1 MTSWHHVMRKSVA
14 SSILNVFLNKSSY
27 AVLVGYKSPFTFAL
41 FLHSTHFNPPTKME
55 SKLCQLAAVSRVTKR
70 KLQRVEEALLTLK
83 SLSISELSEV
93 GLDCSDDFYTLLC
106 AKLGWSATFILGRLT
121 SSLPKVL
128 PQDLEEKI
136 LTGLSMEFG
145 SVITKKE
152 FRAIEE
158 LFRKFNAIQRF
169 SYDEH
174 IDAVSK
180 KAGFP
185 LHRILCPPHRSM
197 LVVWLEF
204 VANITLF
211 DRETIVPGIKFLLR
225 CQNCKVNYGYSMYGN
240 TENGYKFYQEKRP
253 YVEASNVTYLSRGLC
268 LDQIHLA

>member
-1 MTSWHHVMRKSVA
+1 
-14 SSILNVFLNKSSY
+14 
-27 AVLVGYKSPFTFAL
+27 
-41 FLHSTHFNPPTKME
+41 
-55 SKLCQLAAVSRVTKR
+55 
-70 KLQRVEEALLTLK
+70 
-83 SLSISELSEV
+83 
-93 GLDCSDDFYTLLC
+93 
-106 AKLGWSATFILGRLT
+106 
-121 SSLPKVL
+121 
-128 PQDLEEKI
+128 
-136 LTGLSMEFG
+136 MEFG

-152 FRAIEE
+152 FRAIKE

-185 LHRILCPPHRSM
+185 LHRILCPPTEVCLLCGWSLSLRN
-197 LVVWLEF
+197 
-204 VANITLF
+204 VAYITLF

>member
-1 MTSWHHVMRKSVA
+1 M
-14 SSILNVFLNKSSY
+14 
-27 AVLVGYKSPFTFAL
+27 VGYKSPFTFAL

-55 SKLCQLAAVSRVTKR
+55 SKLCQLAAASRVTKR

-93 GLDCSDDFYTLLC
+93 GLDCSDDSYPLLC

-145 SVITKKE
+145 SVITKNE
-152 FRAIEE
+152 FRAIKE

-185 LHRILCPPHRSM
+185 LHRILCPPTEVCLLCGWSLSLRN
-197 LVVWLEF
+197 
-204 VANITLF
+204 VAYITPF

-225 CQNCKVNYGYSMYGN
+225 CQNCKVNYSYSMYGN